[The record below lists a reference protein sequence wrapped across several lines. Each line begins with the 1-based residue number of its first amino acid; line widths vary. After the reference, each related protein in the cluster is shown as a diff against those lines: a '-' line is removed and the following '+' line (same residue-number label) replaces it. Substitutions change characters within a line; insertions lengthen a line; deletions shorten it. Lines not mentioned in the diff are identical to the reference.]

1 MKAFVLREPGSAE
14 MLQLTTLPLPV
25 VNDDEVLVE
34 IKAIGINPIDV
45 KTRMGIGLYPRLV
58 GDRPIILGWDISGI
72 VVETG
77 AGVSKFKKGDEVFG
91 MIHFPGH
98 GKAYAEYV
106 ACKADHLAIKPS
118 NISHAAAAASCLAA
132 LTAWQALTK
141 IASIKKNDRLLVH
154 AAAGGV
160 GHFAIQIARYLG
172 AYIIGT
178 CSAANKDFVL
188 SVGAHKVIDYQA
200 VAFEK
205 ELHEIDIVLDG
216 IGGSYIDRSLITMKK
231 GGVYICLPSNN
242 SQGVT
247 EKAKEAGVKGYTMLV
262 QSSGPDMQMLANMLE
277 NKYIVPY
284 VSKTFAFED
293 IPMAHHHIET
303 SRTVGKIVVV
313 L

>member
-1 MKAFVLREPGSAE
+1 VKAFVLREPGSAE

-106 ACKADHLAIKPS
+106 ACKADHLAVKPS

-141 IASIKKNDRLLVH
+141 IASIKKKRP
-154 AAAGGV
+154 
-160 GHFAIQIARYLG
+160 IARS
-172 AYIIGT
+172 
-178 CSAANKDFVL
+178 CSCRRRWALCYSNCQISGGIHHWNLFGGQQRFCV
-188 SVGAHKVIDYQA
+188 VGRCTQGHR
-200 VAFEK
+200 
-205 ELHEIDIVLDG
+205 LP
-216 IGGSYIDRSLITMKK
+216 GS
-231 GGVYICLPSNN
+231 G
-242 SQGVT
+242 
-247 EKAKEAGVKGYTMLV
+247 
-262 QSSGPDMQMLANMLE
+262 
-277 NKYIVPY
+277 
-284 VSKTFAFED
+284 F
-293 IPMAHHHIET
+293 
-303 SRTVGKIVVV
+303 
-313 L
+313 